1 MIITKKKHFL
11 KDKGKKPFSK
21 KRKKINWSQSLK
33 AIRKKSILSKKQ
45 KLKLRKSLRYI
56 LFLRKNENYI
66 SYKNA
71 LTLKAFLSKSGK
83 IKSRRKTRIKLY
95 QQRLIAK
102 SIRRARVLS
111 LLPFTCQVK
120 A

>member
-1 MIITKKKHFL
+1 MLPFKKKTSF
-11 KDKGKKPFSK
+11 KGKKNIPT

-33 AIRKKSILSKKQ
+33 AIRQRKTLLSKKQ

-56 LFLRKNENYI
+56 LLLRK
-66 SYKNA
+66 YKNVITYKNIA
-71 LTLKAFLSKSGK
+71 LLKAFLAKSGK
-83 IKSRRKTRIKLY
+83 IKSRRKTRVKLY

-111 LLPFTCQVK
+111 LLPFICQVK